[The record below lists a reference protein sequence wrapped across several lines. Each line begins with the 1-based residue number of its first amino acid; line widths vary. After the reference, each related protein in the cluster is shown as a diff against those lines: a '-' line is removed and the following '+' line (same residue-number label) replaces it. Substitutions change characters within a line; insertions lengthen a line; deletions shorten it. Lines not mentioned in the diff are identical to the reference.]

1 MHNPTKSAVLKA
13 SEKQKRLE
21 AALKRNMLRRKEQVN
36 QRHHAQAT
44 LNKNG
49 RGINHDNVG

>member
-36 QRHHAQAT
+36 QRHRAQAT
-44 LNKNG
+44 FNKNE